1 MSRTFHSLK
10 FFNYRLWFIGALVAN
25 VGTWMQRVAQSW
37 LVLTVLT
44 DNDGS
49 AVGMVI
55 GLQFLPVLLFSP
67 YAGVLADR
75 LPLRKLL
82 ITTQVLLGVL
92 AGALGAIVLGGV
104 AELWHVYVFAFL
116 LGVIAAFDAP
126 ARQTFVGE
134 MVPQDSLPNAVA
146 LNSTSFNIARLIG
159 PAVAGFL
166 IAAVGTGWVFVINA
180 VTFAATIASLAL
192 MRRGELH
199 PLPHSPRGRG
209 QVRAGVAYVRG
220 RSDIMVIMLVVSVV
234 GAMGLNFQLTSAV
247 MATEVFGK
255 GAEEYGIL
263 GSVLAIG
270 SLTGA
275 LIAARRRHPRVRIVI
290 AAAFAFGIVSG
301 LMAIAPTWE
310 LYVLSCV
317 LVGWTSL
324 TMMTSANATVQMT
337 TEPGMRGRVMSL
349 YMMVFLGTTPVG
361 SPVVGWIADTW
372 GARWSVGAGAIASV
386 LVAVVAAVWVGRS
399 WHVEISYSLRRR
411 PYLVI
416 SGPTERYAVEMAEQ
430 AAAAQVEERA

>member
-192 MRRGELH
+192 MRRNELH

-209 QVRAGVAYVRG
+209 QVREGIAYVRG

-255 GAEEYGIL
+255 GAGEYGML
-263 GSVLAIG
+263 GSVMGA
-270 SLTGA
+270 GA
-275 LIAARRRHPRVRIVI
+275 LAAALLSARRPRPRLRYVLVALVGFSFFSLLS
-290 AAAFAFGIVSG
+290 AAAPSYIVFAALMVPIG
-301 LMAIAPTWE
+301 LCAITVMVTAN
-310 LYVLSCV
+310 S
-317 LVGWTSL
+317 LVQISTD
-324 TMMTSANATVQMT
+324 AQV
-337 TEPGMRGRVMSL
+337 RGRVMAL
-349 YMMVFLGTTPVG
+349 WGALLLGGTPIV
-361 SPVVGWIADTW
+361 SPIVGWIGDAL
-372 GARWSVGAGAIASV
+372 GARAAV
-386 LVAVVAAVWVGRS
+386 LVSVISTALVAAWAISKVMLNDHIRIRLDRERPAPWLYLERGR
-399 WHVEISYSLRRR
+399 V
-411 PYLVI
+411 
-416 SGPTERYAVEMAEQ
+416 TEE
-430 AAAAQVEERA
+430 VEERTR

>member
-1 MSRTFHSLK
+1 VSRTFHSLR

-49 AVGMVI
+49 AVGVVI

-67 YAGVLADR
+67 LAGVLADR

-82 ITTQVLLGVL
+82 ATTQAVLGLL
-92 AGALGAIVLGGV
+92 AAALGAIVLADV
-104 AELWHVYVFAFL
+104 AQLWHVYVFAFL
-116 LGVIAAFDAP
+116 LGTVAAFDGP

-166 IAAVGTGWVFVINA
+166 IAAVGTGWVFMINA
-180 VTFAATIASLAL
+180 VTFGATILSLVL
-192 MRRGELH
+192 MRRDELR
-199 PLPHSPRGRG
+199 PMPHAPRARG
-209 QVRAGVAYVRG
+209 QVRAGIAYVRG

-234 GAMGLNFQLTSAV
+234 GALGLNFQLTSAV

-255 GAEEYGIL
+255 GAEDYGIL

-270 SLTGA
+270 SLAGA
-275 LIAARRRHPRVRIVI
+275 LLAARRRHPRVRLVI
-290 AAAFAFGIVSG
+290 AAAFAFGVVTG
-301 LMAIAPTWE
+301 LQALAPTWE
-310 LYVLSCV
+310 LYMVSCV
-317 LVGWTSL
+317 LVGLTSL
-324 TMMTSANATVQMT
+324 TMMTTANATVQTT
-337 TEPGMRGRVMSL
+337 TEPAMRGRVMSL
-349 YMMVFLGTTPVG
+349 YMMVFLGTTPIG
-361 SPVVGWIADTW
+361 SPLVGWIAETW
-372 GARWSVGAGAIASV
+372 GARWSVGVGALSSL
-386 LVAVVAAVWVGRS
+386 LVAVVAALWVGRT
-399 WHVEISYSLRRR
+399 WKVEVSYSLRRR
-411 PYLVI
+411 PYITVI
-416 SGPTERYAVEMAEQ
+416 GPTERYEAELARGAIDR
-430 AAAAQVEERA
+430 AAAETT